1 MAYLNEQERDA
12 LLNELKNLSFNKA
25 RFKLSRIDSNG
36 RLAFYR
42 SSYRTKELWTRYEL
56 AGLGTR
62 VTLIEEQSGTNAKS
76 GQPEYQYAEVIVEPI
91 PGNRT

>member
-12 LLNELKNLSFNKA
+12 LLNELKDLSFGKA
-25 RFKLSRIDSNG
+25 RFKLSRIDSKG
-36 RLAFYR
+36 RLAFFR
-42 SSYRTKELWTRYEL
+42 SSYKPNELWTRYEL

-62 VTLIEEQSGTNAKS
+62 VTLIEEQTGTDEKS
-76 GQPEYQYAEVIVEPI
+76 GQPQYKYAEVIVEPI